1 MKAVLLAAGRGTRLE
16 PITNDIPKCLV
27 PVDGI
32 PLVDRMIDH
41 LAAVDIDEVIVV
53 TGHLHEVLENHLAA
67 SERPL
72 ARAAKTV
79 FNERFHDWGNFYSLL
94 VAKDAIAGDSFIKL
108 DADVLL
114 DRGILPALLA
124 ADGPAVLTIDKR
136 DDLGEE
142 EMKAR
147 VNDAGRIVELTKLM
161 DPKAAIGESIGV
173 ERIDAEIADQVFD
186 QLGKMIDAGETDD
199 YYERAYQRMM
209 DLGVEF
215 GHADIT
221 SANWY
226 EIDNHEDL
234 ERAHEIARQQLG

>member
-1 MKAVLLAAGRGTRLE
+1 MGTRLA
-16 PITNDIPKCLV
+16 PLTDNLPKCLV
-27 PVDGI
+27 PVDGV

-41 LAAVDIDEVIVV
+41 LAAAGIDEVIVV
-53 TGHLHEVLENHLAA
+53 TGFLTDVLEAHLRA
-67 SERPL
+67 SDRPL
-72 ARAAKTV
+72 AKAAKVV
-79 FNERFHDWGNFYSLL
+79 FNDRYHDWGNFYSLL
-94 VAKDAIAGDSFIKL
+94 VARDAIAGDSFIKL

-114 DRGILPALLA
+114 DAGILPALLA

-147 VNDAGRIVELTKLM
+147 VNDAGRIVELNKGM
-161 DPKAAIGESIGV
+161 DPTTAIGESIGV
-173 ERIDAEIADQVFD
+173 ERIDAEIASDVFD
-186 QLGKMIDAGETDD
+186 ALQEMIEAGETDD

-209 DLGVEF
+209 DRGVDF

-221 SANWY
+221 AANWY

-234 ERAHEIARQQLG
+234 ERAHEIARKQLA